1 MSFEVQD
8 LKSKY
13 DNAVDKLK
21 ATKQE
26 FDQQKLKLNYLDK
39 LDQKQPMAGELSFS
53 ESKQIN

>member
-1 MSFEVQD
+1 LSFEVQD

-39 LDQKQPMAGELSFS
+39 LDQKQPMAGELSFN